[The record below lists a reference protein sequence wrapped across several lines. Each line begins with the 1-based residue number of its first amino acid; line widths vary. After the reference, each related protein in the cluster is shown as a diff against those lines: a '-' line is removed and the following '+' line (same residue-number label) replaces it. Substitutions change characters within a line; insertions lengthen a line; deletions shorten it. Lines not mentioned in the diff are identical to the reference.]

1 MTARLLEQVGCV
13 GRVHV
18 CVSARMCASVP
29 VGECVLVC
37 EKECMCVLLCVLYWD
52 VEIEWSLSVLL
63 LVSSGVRDWLPWLSW
78 NPAANGWEF
87 V

>member
-1 MTARLLEQVGCV
+1 MLDVSMS
-13 GRVHV
+13 V
-18 CVSARMCASVP
+18 CVCVCWRQKERERESVP
-29 VGECVLVC
+29 VSECVLTIC

-63 LVSSGVRDWLPWLSW
+63 LVSPGVRDQLPWLSW